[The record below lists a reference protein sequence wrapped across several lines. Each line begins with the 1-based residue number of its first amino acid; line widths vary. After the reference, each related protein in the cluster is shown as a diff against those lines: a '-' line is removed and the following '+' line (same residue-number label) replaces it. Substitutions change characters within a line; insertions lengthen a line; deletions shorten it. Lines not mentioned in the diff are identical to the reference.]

1 MTPAPRNTL
10 GESRSAIPFP
20 KTSRTITSS
29 TEQARRAIPKE
40 VSMARRRYQSGSV
53 LVRGKKRKVYVLRYY
68 EPVLLPNGKL
78 SNTRKAV
85 VLGLVSEIGTKRQA
99 MMAAES
105 CLRQVNA
112 GQHRPQ
118 SIMTFDQFVRERWI
132 PAAMPL
138 LDPETLRLKDSLS
151 AQPDSGERPG
161 SAETY
166 SSKLRAHLIPAFG
179 GKRLNEIT
187 RWDIQNFLADKLQ
200 HGYSG
205 AYVHG
210 MKTTLSKV
218 MQTAVEWRFL
228 NENPT
233 RGCRVARQAL
243 AKQRVFLDAQQVQRL
258 CNSLSEPCRSVVL
271 VAVLTGLRIGEILAL
286 RWGRVDLLHNVVAV
300 LESYSGRFG
309 PPKTQSSRR
318 TVPISGALHALLQ
331 NQQARCR
338 STGERDL
345 VFATRIGTPLNPK
358 NLRNRALEPTRKR
371 LGLPKLSWHTFR
383 YTHATWLSEAQVPAR
398 VAQSILGHSDVSM
411 TLNIYTQVVPES
423 QRIALE
429 KIGAILDPNGP
440 KSERNGNNNSVTV
453 N

>member
-29 TEQARRAIPKE
+29 TEQAKRAIFKE
-40 VSMARRRYQSGSV
+40 ASMARRRYQSGSV

-78 SNTRKAV
+78 NNTRKAV

-99 MMAAES
+99 MMAAEN
-105 CLRQVNA
+105 CLHQVNA

-205 AYVHG
+205 AHVHG

-243 AKQRVFLDAQQVQRL
+243 AKQRVFLSAEQVRQL
-258 CNSLSEPCRSVVL
+258 CNALGEPCRSVVA

-286 RWGRVDLLHNVVAV
+286 RWGRIDFLHNVIAV
-300 LESYSGRFG
+300 EESYSGRFG

-318 TVPISGALHALLQ
+318 SVPVSGALRALLQ
-331 NQQARCR
+331 NQQTRCKG
-338 STGERDL
+338 TGESDL
-345 VFATRIGTPLNPK
+345 VFATCKGTPLSSK
-358 NLRNRALEPTRKR
+358 NLRNRVLEPTRKT
-371 LGLPKLSWHTFR
+371 LGFPRISWHTFR

-398 VAQSILGHSDVSM
+398 IAQSILGHSDVSM

-423 QRIALE
+423 HRLALE

-440 KSERNGNNNSVTV
+440 KLQQAPNSDSVRA